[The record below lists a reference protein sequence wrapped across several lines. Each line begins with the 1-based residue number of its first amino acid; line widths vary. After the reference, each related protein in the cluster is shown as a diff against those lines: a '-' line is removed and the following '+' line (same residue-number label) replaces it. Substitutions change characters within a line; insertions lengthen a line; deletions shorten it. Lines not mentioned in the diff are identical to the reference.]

1 MVTTKESG
9 DVMKYFAY
17 RDKDLI
23 VIYRLNNGILEYLD
37 GADFIPS
44 GFKDLNE
51 LKRDA
56 LRHNAKVTEI

>member
-1 MVTTKESG
+1 
-9 DVMKYFAY
+9 MKYFAY

-56 LRHNAKVTEI
+56 LRYNANLTEI